1 MTGVAILVSLILSAS
16 YAQALK
22 DPIDGPSIVV
32 DQPCF
37 QKGEIIT
44 ASFHN
49 VVGTGIWLGLYPKKD
64 VDSFDSLP
72 SFQDEKLSDWI
83 LTCGRRDNCD
93 EWSSNGSVELNT
105 DDLVYGEYVMT
116 VSGDEAS
123 LTSQA
128 HSDTFVVDAH
138 CQDRNRW
145 IPPRH
150 GDQRSPCPFLNTA
163 ANHGFLNRHGANI
176 DISDMADKLEGLYNV
191 AAEFLHRGP
200 IKQMVDCNQTFVDKD
215 GVMRFNLDVL
225 FDDNCEEHEASMV
238 REDSFFGFEKSR
250 DIDDGLLNNLMR
262 MNPGKKFLTFDN
274 VMDFQADRIM
284 TSRLANPETQFRHF
298 DITNMGAQGMF
309 LFLLSSDPTMM
320 TVEKNRLYFFMLD
333 ERLPDDFV
341 PGELRDSPFNPK
353 DPIDFTHERLMR
365 SMSNVEGMMEIP
377 IELGLKLGH
386 GVDHQHLN

>member
-1 MTGVAILVSLILSAS
+1 
-16 YAQALK
+16 
-22 DPIDGPSIVV
+22 
-32 DQPCF
+32 
-37 QKGEIIT
+37 
-44 ASFHN
+44 
-49 VVGTGIWLGLYPKKD
+49 
-64 VDSFDSLP
+64 
-72 SFQDEKLSDWI
+72 
-83 LTCGRRDNCD
+83 
-93 EWSSNGSVELNT
+93 
-105 DDLVYGEYVMT
+105 
-116 VSGDEAS
+116 
-123 LTSQA
+123 
-128 HSDTFVVDAH
+128 
-138 CQDRNRW
+138 
-145 IPPRH
+145 
-150 GDQRSPCPFLNTA
+150 
-163 ANHGFLNRHGANI
+163 
-176 DISDMADKLEGLYNV
+176 
-191 AAEFLHRGP
+191 
-200 IKQMVDCNQTFVDKD
+200 MVDCNQTFVDKD

-238 REDSFFGFEKSR
+238 REDSFFGFENSR

-262 MNPGKKFLTFDN
+262 RNPGKKFLTFDN

-353 DPIDFTHERLMR
+353 DPTDFTHERLMR